1 MIAVKPGPGRPR
13 DEELIARRQRE
24 ILAAATR
31 LFAEVGYRQADVQV
45 VADRLGVGK
54 GTVYRYFPTKE
65 TLFFAAVDAGMRALV
80 GSIDAITNRLDD
92 PLEYFEKGIGS
103 YLEFFDRN
111 PDLVE
116 LLIIERA
123 EFRDREKATY
133 FVYRDR
139 DRGQRRALIEKGIAS
154 GVIRDIPPERIL
166 DVVGDLLYGA
176 MFTNHFS
183 NRRIPFKRQAADI
196 MDVLKH
202 GVFTRGRKARTS

>member
-1 MIAVKPGPGRPR
+1 LV
-13 DEELIARRQRE
+13 ARRQRE
-24 ILAAATR
+24 ILAEATR

-54 GTVYRYFPTKE
+54 GTVYRYYPTKE
-65 TLFFAAVDAGMRALV
+65 ALFFAAVDAGMRALV
-80 GSIDAITNRLDD
+80 ENIDAVVNGLDD
-92 PLEYFEKGIGS
+92 PVEYFKRGIRS

-133 FVYRDR
+133 FVYRER
-139 DRGQRRALIEKGIAS
+139 DRGQRRALIKKGIAS

-166 DVVGDLLYGA
+166 DVVGDLLYGS

-183 NRRIPFKRQAADI
+183 KRKIPFERQAGDI
-196 MDVLKH
+196 MDLLMH
-202 GVFTRGRKARTS
+202 GIFTRRCKTRKI

>member
-1 MIAVKPGPGRPR
+1 MNAVKPGPGRPR
-13 DEELIARRQRE
+13 DDELIARRQRE
-24 ILAAATR
+24 ILAEATR
-31 LFAEVGYRQADVQV
+31 RFAEVGYRQTDVQV

-54 GTVYRYFPTKE
+54 GTVYRYYPTKE
-65 TLFFAAVDAGMRALV
+65 ALFFAAVDAGMRALV
-80 GSIDAITNRLDD
+80 ERIDSVVNGLDD
-92 PLEYFEKGIGS
+92 PVEYFECGIRS

-133 FVYRDR
+133 FIYRER
-139 DRGQRRALIEKGIAS
+139 DRGERKALIKRGIAK

-166 DVVGDLLYGA
+166 DVVGDLLYGS

-183 NRRIPFKRQAADI
+183 NRKIPFERQAADI
-196 MDVLKH
+196 MDLLMH
-202 GVFTRGRKARTS
+202 GIFTRRPKALKP